1 MKRWVIISLIFVMI
15 LCSSCQKKEE
25 NNEIEP
31 QVSQMKAICEL
42 AAVDCYYHNV
52 AKYKAEDAQGVLW
65 WKKDKNF
72 WVEYEGV
79 VTVGVDASLLKID
92 VKDDKVT
99 ISMPPAKV
107 LSCKVD
113 EKTLTEDSFIVAR
126 DSAQVDA
133 ESQTEAFKEAQGN
146 MEKNASEDTAL
157 LSNAQERVKK
167 LMEDYVKNIGNAVG
181 KEYKVNWVSEKNDT
195 DTVK

>member
-1 MKRWVIISLIFVMI
+1 MRRWVIISLIFVMI

-25 NNEIEP
+25 NKEIEP
-31 QVSQMKAICEL
+31 QISQMKAICEL